1 MTSPFGQIQSQ
12 VAIKNSTV
20 YEATRKNVVLRAG
33 EPFYETD
40 THALKIGDGIRAYK
54 DLPYTGVIA
63 PEFVLTSPDGTM
75 YRLKVA
81 NGGALST
88 EAVV

>member
-1 MTSPFGQIQSQ
+1 MTSPFGAVSSQ
-12 VAIKNSTV
+12 VSIKTSTV
-20 YEATRKNVVLRAG
+20 YEITRKNPILRAG
-33 EPFYETD
+33 EPFYESD
-40 THALKIGDGIRAYK
+40 THAIKVGDGIRAYK
-54 DLPYTGVIA
+54 DLPYAGVIA